1 MGRLTP
7 LLPTLLLAAALTLA
21 LSSCGGGSDAKL
33 LPGTTARQIEAN
45 LDTVQALANEGE
57 CVGAIDAASEVSAEV
72 DELGGV
78 DPELK
83 KLLREGAERLNSV
96 VLTCDEPA
104 EEDEEASTEEF
115 EAEEPDISGAEEA
128 REEKENEKG
137 EKPEK
142 QKPEKEPVE
151 PTEPSGQEKKE
162 PPAEEAEQ
170 TPPSGGVGPGAEAG
184 EG

>member
-7 LLPTLLLAAALTLA
+7 LLPTLMLAAALALA

-45 LDTVQALANEGE
+45 LDTVQTLANEGE
-57 CVGAIDAASEVSAEV
+57 CIGAEDAASEVSAEV

-83 KLLREGAERLNSV
+83 KLLREGAERLTSV
-96 VLTCDEPA
+96 VATCEEPA
-104 EEDEEASTEEF
+104 EEDEEASSEEF

-128 REEKENEKG
+128 RQEKEDEKA

-142 QKPEKEPVE
+142 QKPEKEPAE
-151 PTEPSGQEKKE
+151 PPEPPGQEKE
-162 PPAEEAEQ
+162 APAEEAEP